1 MAYLNTQSL
10 SGIFTLVTLILA
22 VAAVG
27 KLLGLDMG
35 EALYLATLLVVG
47 LLRLAYYFAG
57 WNQREA

>member
-1 MAYLNTQSL
+1 MTYLNTQSL

-27 KLLGLDMG
+27 KLLGLYLG

-47 LLRLAYYFAG
+47 LLRLAYYFTGGNPRKA
-57 WNQREA
+57 